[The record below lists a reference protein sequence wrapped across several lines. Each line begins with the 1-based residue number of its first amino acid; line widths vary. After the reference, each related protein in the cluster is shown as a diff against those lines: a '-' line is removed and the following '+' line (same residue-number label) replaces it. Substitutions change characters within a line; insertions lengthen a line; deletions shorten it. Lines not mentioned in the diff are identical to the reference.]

1 MNKFIKNLVIKSLII
16 VFIAF
21 FFMSC
26 KKDFLNKNPLDE
38 ISSPTFWKT
47 ENDADMALAGCYSRL
62 NSSTFTYVGNMNL
75 DIMAGDACEGN
86 QSLGSSST
94 GSFALGMI
102 YPTSGG
108 IISSVYSDCYAGI
121 STCNSFLANID
132 QVSIPDAV
140 KSEYKG
146 EVYFLRALFYF
157 TLSDFYG
164 GVPLYTKPPATI
176 GDAEIKQSSKADV
189 VAQVLADLEIAIAN
203 LPNTAYNGHAVKGSA
218 LALKSRVLLYQQDW
232 AGAAAAA
239 QQVLT
244 DGKFHLYNDYKNLFL
259 AAGQDNNP
267 EIMFSTRFLNP
278 DNSSDQDIEIE
289 WWGLWNPRQELV
301 DAFECTDGLP
311 ITQSPLYNPAHW
323 KLNRDPRML
332 LTLKAATDSGVK
344 ASGAVVPFLY
354 NGITIT
360 GYEPTKGA
368 NVEALPIDYSTKSE
382 QDWVLI
388 RYAEVLMN
396 FAEATNELSGPTSAV
411 YDAINQVRARP
422 GINMPPI
429 PAGLT
434 KDEMRTRIWHE
445 RRVEFGME
453 GRRYSDIRRW
463 KLAETYLNSLVLPGS
478 GTKYVFDPAK
488 NYLWPFTQSEVDIN
502 KNLVQ
507 NPGY

>member
-1 MNKFIKNLVIKSLII
+1 MNKYIKYSHIKSLII

-21 FFMSC
+21 FFMGC
-26 KKDFLNKNPLDE
+26 QKDFLDKNPLDQ

-47 ENDADMALAGCYSRL
+47 QNDADMALAGCYSRL
-62 NSSTFTYVGNMNL
+62 NCNTFNYSGNMSL
-75 DIMAGDACEGN
+75 DIMAGDACEGA

-94 GSFALGMI
+94 GEFALGQMFA
-102 YPTSGG
+102 TSGG
-108 IISSVYSDCYAGI
+108 ILYNVYSDCYNGI
-121 STCNSFLANID
+121 ATCNTFLANID
-132 QVSIPDAV
+132 HVSIPDAV
-140 KSEYKG
+140 KTEYKG
-146 EVYFLRALFYF
+146 EVLFLRALFYF

-164 GVPLYTKPPATI
+164 GVPLYTAPTVTVA
-176 GDAEIKQSSKADV
+176 DAEIKQSSKDSV
-189 VAQVLADLEIAIAN
+189 VAQVLADLQVAIAN
-203 LPNTAYNGHAVKGSA
+203 LPNTAYDGHAVKGSA
-218 LALKSRVLLYQQDW
+218 LALESRVLLYKQDW

-239 QQVLT
+239 QQVMT
-244 DGKFHLYNDYKNLFL
+244 DGIFQLSGDYKNLFL
-259 AAGQDNNP
+259 AAGQDKNP
-267 EIMFSTRFLNP
+267 EIMFSTRYLNP
-278 DNSSDQDIEIE
+278 DNSIDQDIEVE

-311 ITQSPLYNPAHW
+311 ITQSPLYNPANW

-332 LTLKAATDSGVK
+332 LTLKAFADPAVK
-344 ASGAVVPFLY
+344 ASGEVVPYAY
-354 NGITIT
+354 NGNSIT

-368 NVEALPIDYSTKSE
+368 NVEALPVDYSTKSE
-382 QDWVLI
+382 QDWILI
-388 RYAEVLMN
+388 RYAEVLLN
-396 FAEATNELSGPTSAV
+396 FAEATNEVSGATTAV

-434 KDEMRTRIWHE
+434 QDDMRKRIWNE
-445 RRVEFGME
+445 RRVEFGLE

-478 GTKYVFDPAK
+478 GTQYVFDPAK
-488 NYLWPFTQSEVDIN
+488 NYLWPFPQSEIDIN